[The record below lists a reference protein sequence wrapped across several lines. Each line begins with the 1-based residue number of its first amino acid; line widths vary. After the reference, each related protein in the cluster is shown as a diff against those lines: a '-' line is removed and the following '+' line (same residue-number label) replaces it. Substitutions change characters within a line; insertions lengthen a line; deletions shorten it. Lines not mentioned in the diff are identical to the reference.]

1 MIRSQCFYSS
11 LLSYCFI
18 LRSIEDST
26 HKIHC
31 TIPVN
36 KSNSFSDYM
45 SMLNIP
51 DNTTI
56 ECYILFLII
65 PKPSEIYSQ
74 DSIN

>member
-1 MIRSQCFYSS
+1 MITVFLFIIAK
-11 LLSYCFI
+11 LLFI

-36 KSNSFSDYM
+36 KSNGCSDYM

-56 ECYILFLII
+56 ECHILFL
-65 PKPSEIYSQ
+65 
-74 DSIN
+74 